1 MTGSPNTAAH
11 RATSATSATSAKAVT
26 GPGTADQ
33 LNRRREMYLMYED
46 LARAHMR
53 QRQAEAARH
62 RQVARVLAARRW
74 QRRAEHASRRARH
87 ALALAT
93 LES

>member
-1 MTGSPNTAAH
+1 MISPTEGAA
-11 RATSATSATSAKAVT
+11 RATNTNMNTKAVT
-26 GPGTADQ
+26 GPGTADH

>member
-1 MTGSPNTAAH
+1 
-11 RATSATSATSAKAVT
+11 
-26 GPGTADQ
+26 
-33 LNRRREMYLMYED
+33 MYLMYED